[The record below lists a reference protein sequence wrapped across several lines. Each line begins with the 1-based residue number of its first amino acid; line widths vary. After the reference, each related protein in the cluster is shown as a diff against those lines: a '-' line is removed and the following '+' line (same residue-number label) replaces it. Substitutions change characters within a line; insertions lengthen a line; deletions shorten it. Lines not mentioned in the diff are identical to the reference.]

1 MDNFEK
7 ENKLL
12 TDAWTAGAKAIRGSL
27 GEYYTQE
34 NVEMITMMSVNNLI
48 TCFNQANADD
58 VQKNRDDFILVVR
71 GVIDL
76 RIQALNAK
84 QGKFQS

>member
-1 MDNFEK
+1 MDNLDA
-7 ENKLL
+7 ENKIL
-12 TDAWTAGAKAIRGSL
+12 TDAWHAGAQAIRESL

-34 NVEMITMMSVNNLI
+34 NVEMITMMSVNYLI
-48 TCFNQANADD
+48 TCFSQANADE

-76 RIQALNAK
+76 RIQALNAL
-84 QGKFQS
+84 QGKFQA